1 MPKNIVIFSD
11 GTGQDGGQGANT
23 NIYKIFNM
31 IESRT
36 SKQVSYYDRGL
47 GTGVF
52 KAMGSIAGFGI
63 SKNIKDCYSFIFE
76 HYEAG
81 DKIYLLGFSRGAA
94 TMRSLS
100 NFIHHFGV
108 MPKSRP
114 ELISKAYKIYKIKN
128 KEKRDRKAQEFISR
142 HHTMWTKIEYIGC
155 FDTVAA
161 LGFPYKSLSSL
172 INNIPLFQHKF
183 HDFKLSQAVSNAYQ
197 ALAIDDE
204 RKTFL
209 PILWDSDVLDGQKV
223 KQVWFCGMHT
233 DVGGGYEK
241 EDLSDIPLKWM
252 LDTAKKHG
260 LKIYSKNKVVIKGD
274 VNGKM
279 HDSRGSFLSKVYR
292 KKQRFWGTERS
303 DAPIVHSSVLERTKN
318 QQNEAEPDYK
328 PWILKL
334 DFVVEKEK

>member
-1 MPKNIVIFSD
+1 
-11 GTGQDGGQGANT
+11 
-23 NIYKIFNM
+23 
-31 IESRT
+31 
-36 SKQVSYYDRGL
+36 
-47 GTGVF
+47 
-52 KAMGSIAGFGI
+52 
-63 SKNIKDCYSFIFE
+63 
-76 HYEAG
+76 
-81 DKIYLLGFSRGAA
+81 
-94 TMRSLS
+94 
-100 NFIHHFGV
+100 
-108 MPKSRP
+108 
-114 ELISKAYKIYKIKN
+114 
-128 KEKRDRKAQEFISR
+128 
-142 HHTMWTKIEYIGC
+142 MWTKIEYIGC